1 MAERV
6 KPVAC
11 HAVVVPLFVLALL
24 PSFAF
29 ASNYAECILEAVPG
43 VENDPAAYAAHQVC
57 LSKFPGGLQAVKQG
71 AGRGFFAYDSGAEC
85 TLKEAGGTRS
95 QRGAAMISASCR
107 RLYDEP
113 APDWERGIIT
123 PPAH

>member
-1 MAERV
+1 MPKAIAR
-6 KPVAC
+6 
-11 HAVVVPLFVLALL
+11 AVLLPALL
-24 PSFAF
+24 IPTLA
-29 ASNYAECILEAVPG
+29 AATNYAECILESVPG

-107 RLYDEP
+107 KLYDTP
-113 APDWERGIIT
+113 AAAFDPSTARRID
-123 PPAH
+123 

>member
-1 MAERV
+1 MRYALA
-6 KPVAC
+6 VA
-11 HAVVVPLFVLALL
+11 LLL
-24 PSFAF
+24 PSVAL
-29 ASNYAECILEAVPG
+29 AGNYAECILEAVPG

>member
-1 MAERV
+1 MRGSA
-6 KPVAC
+6 
-11 HAVVVPLFVLALL
+11 HAASAAALFAVALL

-43 VENDPAAYAAHQVC
+43 VQNDPAAYAAHQVC

-71 AGRGFFAYDSGAEC
+71 SGRGLFAYDSGAEC

-107 RLYDEP
+107 KLYDEDGP
-113 APDWERGIIT
+113 WMEFR
-123 PPAH
+123 